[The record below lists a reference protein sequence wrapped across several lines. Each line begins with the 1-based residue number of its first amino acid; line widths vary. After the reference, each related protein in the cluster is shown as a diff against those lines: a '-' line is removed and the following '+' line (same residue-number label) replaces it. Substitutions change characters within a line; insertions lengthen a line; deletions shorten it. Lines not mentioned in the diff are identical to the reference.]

1 MITNPFRK
9 YRERK
14 RRERELA
21 LEHLRHLAELEEQR
35 RRREEELEQGRRL
48 EILEAQRRAKM
59 KRRLVLLLA
68 AVLIGG
74 LICWHFGTLSGSR
87 TRMPPSG
94 QSRDVRVSS
103 GPEHTGQ
110 PCESK
115 VECSDGTMSCSLGSG
130 TCSGHGGIKPNP
142 RDDLTRNRPKVTGT
156 LCADGTLSSSSGSG
170 TSLIME
176 ESAEGKHTRRQRHR

>member
-14 RRERELA
+14 RRERKLA
-21 LEHLRHLAELEEQR
+21 LEHLRHIAELEEQR

-48 EILEAQRRAKM
+48 EILEAQRRAKI
-59 KRRLVLLLA
+59 KRRSVWLLA

-103 GPEHTGQ
+103 GPKDTAQ

-115 VECSDGTMSCSLGSG
+115 VKCSDGTMSCSLGSG
-130 TCSGHGGIKPNP
+130 TCSDHGGIKPNL
-142 RDDLTRNRPKVTGT
+142 RNDLTRNRPKATGT
-156 LCADGTLSSSSGSG
+156 CADGSHSSSSGSG
-170 TSLIME
+170 ACSHHGGL
-176 ESAEGKHTRRQRHR
+176 AKR

>member
-1 MITNPFRK
+1 MIINPFRK

-21 LEHLRHLAELEEQR
+21 LEHQRHVAELEEQG
-35 RRREEELEQGRRL
+35 RRREEELRLEQGRRL
-48 EILEAQRRAKM
+48 KILEAQQRAKV
-59 KRRLVLLLA
+59 KRLVWLLA
-68 AVLIGG
+68 AVLLGG
-74 LICWHFGTLSGSR
+74 LICWHFGTLSDSR

-103 GPEHTGQ
+103 GPKHTGQ

-130 TCSGHGGIKPNP
+130 TCSDHGGIKPNR
-142 RDDLTRNRPKVTGT
+142 RDDLTRNRPKATGT
-156 LCADGTLSSSSGSG
+156 CRDGSHSSSSGSG
-170 TSLIME
+170 ACSHHGGL
-176 ESAEGKHTRRQRHR
+176 AER